1 MITCSVVH
9 LTDRWGFVVV
19 LSHCLVGVDWSGV
32 CGDNLLSFPSLP
44 EMLEHPWAEEPC
56 QCLGSTS
63 VDQWSARYF
72 KLCILSPRWA
82 DRTPY
87 MQFFMLQDGSSWEMF
102 IYQCTCLRILIAPE
116 DVSARTLQ
124 TLDWPVLV
132 LTASVETPEVGPEPE
147 KQEVYNIN
155 KNDLKSSHNLLPF
168 FKGYI

>member
-1 MITCSVVH
+1 
-9 LTDRWGFVVV
+9 
-19 LSHCLVGVDWSGV
+19 
-32 CGDNLLSFPSLP
+32 
-44 EMLEHPWAEEPC
+44 
-56 QCLGSTS
+56 
-63 VDQWSARYF
+63 
-72 KLCILSPRWA
+72 
-82 DRTPY
+82 
-87 MQFFMLQDGSSWEMF
+87 MF

-124 TLDWPVLV
+124 TLDLPVLV